1 MPQHHSE
8 DYKITAVNHYLNKS
22 NNLTKTCYE
31 FDCSRTTLKRW
42 IDRYNTEDNVD
53 RKNRRPVSYKITQKH
68 VKYAVEQLK
77 KNEQI
82 TIFELAKLIKEKYDE
97 FNVTPQHLGQVLRDN
112 NLTRKRTRHEHFP
125 AVRYKQSINKKK
137 EMSNNYFWSFNCV
150 IRSIYS
156 FRYLVFY

>member
-42 IDRYNTEDNVD
+42 IDRYNTKYNVN
-53 RKNRRPVSYKITQKH
+53 RKSRRPVSYKITQKH

-82 TIFELAKLIKEKYDE
+82 TMFELAKLVKK
-97 FNVTPQHLGQVLRDN
+97 N
-112 NLTRKRTRHEHFP
+112 NKR
-125 AVRYKQSINKKK
+125 
-137 EMSNNYFWSFNCV
+137 
-150 IRSIYS
+150 
-156 FRYLVFY
+156 

>member
-8 DYKITAVNHYLNKS
+8 DYKITAVNHYINKS

-42 IDRYNTEDNVD
+42 IDRYN

-68 VKYAVEQLK
+68 IKYAVEQLK

-82 TIFELAKLIKEKYDE
+82 TMFELAKLVKKKYDD
-97 FNVTPQHLGQVLRDN
+97 FNIKSQH
-112 NLTRKRTRHEHFP
+112 F
-125 AVRYKQSINKKK
+125 
-137 EMSNNYFWSFNCV
+137 
-150 IRSIYS
+150 
-156 FRYLVFY
+156 